1 VEFSIANSLI
11 TEQQQ
16 IMAAAE
22 VYRNSG
28 NLPPGVVRDVIA
40 DSWKRSRDNG
50 VDPHMERVACTIAP
64 EERNRRFEDARQLLE
79 VAHAFIVNLYES
91 TKETAVAV
99 GLLDRDGLILE
110 VLTEGVV
117 KSLIDEAGLVPGHF
131 INEESVGTFAPSLV
145 LKTGQPQRVT
155 SAEHWVVR
163 ASICTSVAAPIRDSS
178 GEIAGIISV
187 NVIYNAA
194 EEHPHTY
201 GMTIAAA
208 KAIETQLRLKS
219 TADELYRS
227 HEYLMATIRSISDG
241 LIILDRQLTVM
252 EMNEHASDLTS
263 LRVGG
268 TLSAAMRDDDMYQ
281 KIEGI
286 TISHKGFSGEAI
298 FFDSHG
304 SDQRVFLDA
313 QPILD
318 SGDRLLGVVLV
329 IREMKRVR
337 SLAHKIYGARAR
349 YCFDDIVGED
359 DRLARCITVLK
370 RAADSDFPIVITGE
384 SGTGKEMFAHAIH
397 NHSHRSEGPFIPLN
411 CAAIPKDLL
420 ESELFGYDEGAFTG
434 AKRGGNPGKFELA
447 DGGTIF
453 LDEIDSMPLDMQAK
467 LLRLIEEKRV
477 LRLGGK
483 GFIPVDIRIIS
494 ASNKDLLER
503 IAEGAFRDDLYF
515 RLNVVSVSL
524 PPLRE
529 RPGDIPLLAR
539 HFIGKYTKSAG
550 EAERLLTPEILES
563 LQSYEWPGNARELS
577 NWVERLLALGNDGA
591 SGVDVPVS
599 IGETRTGEVPKSAEA
614 RRATLHEG
622 EASYMKTLIVEAIK
636 RNHGVMSK
644 AASDLG
650 ISRSTLYRR
659 IARHGIE
666 F

>member
-1 VEFSIANSLI
+1 
-11 TEQQQ
+11 
-16 IMAAAE
+16 
-22 VYRNSG
+22 
-28 NLPPGVVRDVIA
+28 
-40 DSWKRSRDNG
+40 
-50 VDPHMERVACTIAP
+50 
-64 EERNRRFEDARQLLE
+64 
-79 VAHAFIVNLYES
+79 
-91 TKETAVAV
+91 
-99 GLLDRDGLILE
+99 
-110 VLTEGVV
+110 
-117 KSLIDEAGLVPGHF
+117 
-131 INEESVGTFAPSLV
+131 
-145 LKTGQPQRVT
+145 
-155 SAEHWVVR
+155 
-163 ASICTSVAAPIRDSS
+163 
-178 GEIAGIISV
+178 
-187 NVIYNAA
+187 
-194 EEHPHTY
+194 
-201 GMTIAAA
+201 
-208 KAIETQLRLKS
+208 
-219 TADELYRS
+219 
-227 HEYLMATIRSISDG
+227 
-241 LIILDRQLTVM
+241 
-252 EMNEHASDLTS
+252 
-263 LRVGG
+263 
-268 TLSAAMRDDDMYQ
+268 
-281 KIEGI
+281 
-286 TISHKGFSGEAI
+286 
-298 FFDSHG
+298 
-304 SDQRVFLDA
+304 
-313 QPILD
+313 
-318 SGDRLLGVVLV
+318 
-329 IREMKRVR
+329 
-337 SLAHKIYGARAR
+337 
-349 YCFDDIVGED
+349 
-359 DRLARCITVLK
+359 VLK